1 MRVRKRARTLKRG
14 LERESEIVI
23 SERDRKYVRQVP
35 LSFEMPVGC
44 LGAPAPPSPAS
55 REAPA
60 SLAEKMELMQ
70 QTLLI
75 QIFRMESSTSLSC
88 STCSSFSRTCC
99 QVDSGWQVVVVV
111 DVGAIFVF
119 VVVAVDT
126 VVVVVVVAAVVVIVI
141 VFAVVLFV
149 VVVIVV
155 IVIVTELWWAGPLL
169 SGCHQ
174 LKSCV
179 ESSAYQ
185 GCQLASTSGAPYSR
199 SFLSLLQESV
209 CCSFRCFFAQ
219 KSNRKMCTSSPKCQ
233 FWRWKKTRMMHR
245 SSPNCAIF
253 SEMRSV
259 TAYLHLDVHVIQIHI
274 QRKQTHHKFMKILL
288 FVGGQCNSN

>member
-1 MRVRKRARTLKRG
+1 
-14 LERESEIVI
+14 
-23 SERDRKYVRQVP
+23 
-35 LSFEMPVGC
+35 MPVGC

-111 DVGAIFVF
+111 DVGAVVVF
-119 VVVAVDT
+119 VVVAVDTVVVDT

-149 VVVIVV
+149 VVVVVVIVV
-155 IVIVTELWWAGPLL
+155 IMTLVGRFSPLWLPPTQELCGVLRLPGL
-169 SGCHQ
+169 S
-174 LKSCV
+174 
-179 ESSAYQ
+179 
-185 GCQLASTSGAPYSR
+185 TR
-199 SFLSLLQESV
+199 FD
-209 CCSFRCFFAQ
+209 FRCSIFKIIPFLP
-219 KSNRKMCTSSPKCQ
+219 SRKC
-233 FWRWKKTRMMHR
+233 
-245 SSPNCAIF
+245 
-253 SEMRSV
+253 
-259 TAYLHLDVHVIQIHI
+259 L
-274 QRKQTHHKFMKILL
+274 LL
-288 FVGGQCNSN
+288 F